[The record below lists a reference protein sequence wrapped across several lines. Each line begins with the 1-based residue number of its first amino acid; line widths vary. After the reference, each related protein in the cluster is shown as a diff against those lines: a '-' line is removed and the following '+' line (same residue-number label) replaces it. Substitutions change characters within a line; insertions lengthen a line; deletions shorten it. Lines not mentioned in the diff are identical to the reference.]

1 MSSRPGFRSAI
12 ALLVGSILIT
22 TLNYQSA
29 VAVTGSVSGYVG
41 EGGNLTL
48 TAPAGTVFTSVAF
61 ASYGTPDI
69 GSTPYTLGPCH
80 AAGSST
86 VVAAAFIGL
95 NSATIGGNNSTFT
108 DPCVGTG
115 KRLAVTLN

>member
-1 MSSRPGFRSAI
+1 MSSRPGIRSAI
-12 ALLVGSILIT
+12 ALLVGSLLIT
-22 TLNYQSA
+22 MLNYQSA

-48 TAPAGTVFTSVAF
+48 TAPVGTVFTSVAF

-86 VVAAAFIGL
+86 VVEAPLYTTLAIVTPESNSIG
-95 NSATIGGNNSTFT
+95 
-108 DPCVGTG
+108 
-115 KRLAVTLN
+115 AVVD